1 MTYFPAMSL
10 LLQPEGMLQAG
21 ELDQLVKDSKV
32 VKKQED
38 FGKEVEE
45 ALDDTDA
52 QQEVW
57 QVQETD
63 DKA

>member
-1 MTYFPAMSL
+1 MSL

-21 ELDQLVKDSKV
+21 ELDQLVKDSEV